1 MSDRTPLERRY
12 RRLLWAYPKDYRAR
26 RGDEIVGTYLELAG
40 TDRRRP
46 SPADAVDLLRGGLR
60 QHLRVAGPD
69 VVAGAHLA
77 AVLALATAVALAAIW
92 LVYFELGPREP
103 LPAPLGFGP
112 FRSLGAVSWI
122 AWIAV
127 GLAAVVA
134 PRRWVRIGIGAA
146 IVLTGAVVPASV
158 LTGTIRPPLYVLLP
172 QIALGLVALA
182 LPARPTTVARVVPF
196 AGAVLFGALPAVLGV
211 YRPYGALGYWN
222 HYDVPVGAALLL
234 GVVAVLAA
242 VTGGVLGG
250 GAARGGGVWTMLM
263 LAPPVGLL
271 ATQSLATTYLTP
283 SGQFNASWA
292 ALLAV
297 SVAVTVLT
305 TGVLGLALVLRT
317 RRRGHRL

>member
-1 MSDRTPLERRY
+1 MSDRTRLERRY

-60 QHLRVAGPD
+60 QHLRMAGPD

-77 AVLALATAVALAAIW
+77 AVLALATAVAMAAIW

-103 LPAPLGFGP
+103 LSIPLQFGP
-112 FRSLGAVSWI
+112 FWSLGAVPWI
-122 AWIAV
+122 AWLAV
-127 GLAAVVA
+127 GLVAVVA
-134 PRRWVRIGIGAA
+134 PRRRVRIGIGAA

-158 LTGTIRPPLYVLLP
+158 LTGTIRPPLFVLLP

-182 LPARPTTVARVVPF
+182 LPARPTAVARVVPF

-211 YRPYGALGYWN
+211 YRSFRPLGYWN
-222 HYDVPVGAALLL
+222 HYDVPAGAALLL
-234 GVVAVLAA
+234 SVVAVLAA

-297 SVAVTVLT
+297 SVAATVLT
-305 TGVLGLALVLRT
+305 TGVLGLALALRT
-317 RRRGHRL
+317 RRHGHRL